1 MSFLV
6 GELSASQKP
15 TIVKLIEK
23 KDCLRKVIATMVNEN
38 EVPYVNNRFISKD
51 SRIVSNV
58 LEIFNSL
65 DIEGLLMTVD
75 IEKTFDSK
83 NHSFLFFSFLKFE
96 FEAFVQILL
105 NVNLSLNQTLLT
117 IWLYVRQTWMTQLIL
132 VNFL

>member
-1 MSFLV
+1 
-6 GELSASQKP
+6 
-15 TIVKLIEK
+15 
-23 KDCLRKVIATMVNEN
+23 MVNEN
-38 EVPYVNNRFISKD
+38 QVPYVNNRFISKG

-65 DIEGLLMTVD
+65 DIERFLMIVD

-117 IWLYVRQTWMTQLIL
+117 FWLYVRQTWMTQLIL
-132 VNFL
+132 AIFLGWVIFL

>member
-1 MSFLV
+1 MV

-23 KDCLRKVIATMVNEN
+23 KGCLIKVIATMVNVN
-38 EVPYVNNRFISKD
+38 QVPYVNNRFISKD
-51 SRIVSNV
+51 SRIVPNV

-65 DIEGLLMTVD
+65 DIEGFLMTVD

-96 FEAFVQILL
+96 FEAFVRILL

-117 IWLYVRQTWMTQLIL
+117 FWLYVRQTWMTQLIL
-132 VNFL
+132 VIFL